1 VISIKP
7 TERTQARF
15 GAQSAGA
22 RAAGAKIT
30 LICGFLLAWQIYA
43 AVGGVDSLVF
53 ASPVQVLEAIWNG
66 LLTGSL
72 VDATLGTFRFL
83 AIGLGLRPAEWCTSR
98 T

>member
-1 VISIKP
+1 MISIKP

-43 AVGGVDSLVF
+43 AVGGVDSLGEIVK
-53 ASPVQVLEAIWNG
+53 
-66 LLTGSL
+66 TCGSG
-72 VDATLGTFRFL
+72 VSGD
-83 AIGLGLRPAEWCTSR
+83 LRSGMLIAV
-98 T
+98 